1 MLSQKKKTINGKN
14 EFDFDV
20 FVQRL
25 IGLRI
30 GNQISQVEMA
40 KVMGI
45 ARQTYIDIEKG
56 KTEPRV
62 STLYKLANALDVD
75 VTVLLDQKER
85 ISSFISLDKASNA
98 QLLSELDFRLTNKR

>member
-1 MLSQKKKTINGKN
+1 MLSQKKKTVNGKN

>member
-1 MLSQKKKTINGKN
+1 MLSQKKKTVNGKN

-98 QLLSELDFRLTNKR
+98 QLLS